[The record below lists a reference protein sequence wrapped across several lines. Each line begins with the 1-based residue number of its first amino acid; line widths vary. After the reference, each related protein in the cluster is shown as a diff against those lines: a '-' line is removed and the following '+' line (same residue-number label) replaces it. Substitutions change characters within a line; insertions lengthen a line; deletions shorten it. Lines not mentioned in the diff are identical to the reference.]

1 VQPLPDRN
9 RLLARLRLGD
19 RERVV
24 AKLTLVSLDV
34 ATVLFEP
41 GVPVGAVYFPLDGVA
56 SIVTSMQDGAIVE
69 VTTVG
74 NEGLVGVPVVRGG
87 SLAVRAISQVAGSY
101 LTMSASDYL
110 DELEDNPVL
119 AAIIQHYVQALFG
132 QISQAIACN
141 ELHSSEERLSMWLLL
156 SHDRVGSDRFS
167 IADEF
172 LAQMLGSS
180 PAAVDLCAGV
190 LQEAGLIR
198 YSQGDLE
205 IVDRSRLKLT
215 SCECYR
221 LIRAEFD
228 CVAPSPQRT

>member
-1 VQPLPDRN
+1 MQPVPERN

-19 RERVV
+19 REKVV
-24 AKLTLVSLDV
+24 AKLTPVSLDV

-56 SIVTSMQDGAIVE
+56 SLVTPMKDGTIVE

-74 NEGLVGVPVVRGG
+74 NEGLVGVPLVWGG

-101 LTMSASDYL
+101 LTISAPDYL
-110 DELEDNPVL
+110 GELDDNPVL

-156 SHDRVGSDRFS
+156 SHDRVGYDRFS
-167 IADEF
+167 IAEEF
-172 LAQMLGSS
+172 LGQMLGSS
-180 PAAVDLCAGV
+180 AAAVSHCVGM

-205 IVDRSRLKLT
+205 IVNRRGLELT
-215 SCECYR
+215 ACKCYR
-221 LIRAEFD
+221 VIRAEFD
-228 CVAPSPQRT
+228 GVAPSPQRT